1 VESRG
6 CSIRALSCCP
16 GRGHPYPAPEAV
28 TSPAAVAAD
37 KCWEVW
43 RLHRQAHSIRVS
55 STLPVPGTSD
65 DLRRRSRSDW
75 PGSERLKAG
84 R

>member
-1 VESRG
+1 VFDS
-6 CSIRALSCCP
+6 SVILLSWA
-16 GRGHPYPAPEAV
+16 R
-28 TSPAAVAAD
+28 SPISSARSTYIACAVAAD
-37 KCWEVW
+37 KRWEVW
-43 RLHRQAHSIRVS
+43 RLHRQAHSIRVN

-65 DLRRRSRSDW
+65 DLRRRSRSDS